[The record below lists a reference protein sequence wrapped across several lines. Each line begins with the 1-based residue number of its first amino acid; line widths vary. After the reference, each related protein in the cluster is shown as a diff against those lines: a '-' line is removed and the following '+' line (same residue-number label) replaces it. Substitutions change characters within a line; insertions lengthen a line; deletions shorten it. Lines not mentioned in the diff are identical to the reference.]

1 MKHQNN
7 QEYSGTSVF
16 TRPCYRLEK
25 LGFKCEA
32 MHVALLLFISNGSA
46 YDLFSPNSRDLLKA
60 DVKKFP
66 IYIF

>member
-16 TRPCYRLEK
+16 TRPCYHLEK
-25 LGFKCEA
+25 LGFKY
-32 MHVALLLFISNGSA
+32 VKPWLLFISNGSA

-66 IYIF
+66 IYIFWGK